1 VYTFGFIQASQPLQW
16 LANQP
21 GTSWEKEYIIP
32 YFYDFGNAPVS
43 DTAPRKALM
52 DHGIQ
57 VSPGR

>member
-1 VYTFGFIQASQPLQW
+1 MSRLQW